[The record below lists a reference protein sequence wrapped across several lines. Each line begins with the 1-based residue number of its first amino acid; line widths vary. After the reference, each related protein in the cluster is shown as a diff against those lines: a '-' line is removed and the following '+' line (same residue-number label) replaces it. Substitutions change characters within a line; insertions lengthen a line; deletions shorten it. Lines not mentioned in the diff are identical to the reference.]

1 LTATGEDDLW
11 RFELGDGRGMKRG
24 MEYLYPYLADKS
36 KWPRKPDIQAWEG
49 WPARQPCL
57 LFAGLALGKGE
68 YLELWRKLPAD
79 PTDAEVK
86 RNIAI
91 TQPVL
96 WVK

>member
-1 LTATGEDDLW
+1 
-11 RFELGDGRGMKRG
+11 
-24 MEYLYPYLADKS
+24 
-36 KWPRKPDIQAWEG
+36 
-49 WPARQPCL
+49 